1 MFTTLSLAIKA
12 LKTNKLRSILTMG
25 GVIIGIAT
33 VIIVMSLGN
42 STEKLIIDQIQS
54 FGSNTIFAEVKVPS
68 KKNVDIGE
76 AASMVEGIT
85 ITSLKEEDA
94 KAAEQIPNVV
104 ETYSAAMGEAVITY
118 RNKRRKTSL
127 IGTNEAYIRIDKN
140 KIGEGRF
147 FTKEEDIGLA
157 RVAVL
162 GKEIKEELFGEE
174 NAIGKS
180 IRIKNVNFRV
190 VGVMAKR
197 GTIMYMNMDK
207 MIYLPLNTIQKLIL
221 GIDYIIYFVAQIE
234 DEKRAHETAQYIKE
248 ILRRQHN
255 ITVQD
260 GSKDDFR
267 VTTIEEAM
275 DMMRTV
281 TGGIQIFL
289 ITLAA
294 ISLIVGGIGI
304 MNIMYVSVSERT
316 REIGL
321 RKALGAKKRTIL
333 MQFLF
338 EAIIITIIGGVIGIT
353 FGIGVYWLISFVAK
367 TQGLDFAFGVSI
379 PGIIIAVSATAFE
392 GVIFGL
398 YPARKAAKMN
408 AIEALRYE

>member
-1 MFTTLSLAIKA
+1 
-12 LKTNKLRSILTMG
+12 MG
-25 GVIIGIAT
+25 GVIIGITT

-68 KKNVDIGE
+68 KKNIDFGE
-76 AASMVEGIT
+76 AASIVEGIT

-94 KAAEQIPNVV
+94 LAVEQIPNVI
-104 ETYSAAMGEAVITY
+104 ETYSTAMGEAVITY
-118 RNKRRKTSL
+118 RNKRHKTNL
-127 IGTNEAYIRIDKN
+127 IGTNESYIRIDQN
-140 KIGEGRF
+140 KIEEGRF
-147 FTKEEDIGLA
+147 FTKEEDVGLA

-162 GKEIKEELFGEE
+162 GQEIKEELFGEE
-174 NAIGKS
+174 NAIDKS

-207 MIYLPLNTIQKLIL
+207 MIYLPLNTMQKLIL
-221 GIDYIIYFVAQIE
+221 GIDYIVYFVAQIK
-234 DEKRAHETAQYIKE
+234 DEKRTYETTEYIRE
-248 ILRRQHN
+248 ILRKRHN
-255 ITVQD
+255 ISVQD

-275 DMMRTV
+275 DMMSTI

-289 ITLAA
+289 IILAA
-294 ISLIVGGIGI
+294 ISLLVGGIGI

-321 RKALGAKKRTIL
+321 RKALGAQKRTIL

-338 EAIIITIIGGVIGIT
+338 EAIIITFVGGFFGIVIGA
-353 FGIGVYWLISFVAK
+353 GICFLISLIAK
-367 TQGLDFAFGVSI
+367 TQGLDFAFGISVLS
-379 PGIIIAVSATAFE
+379 IIIAVSAAVSE